1 METAAAHLTRPG
13 ARAGAVI
20 PVLLAGSLLLA
31 LVLLVHGLVPGLV
44 SDGPWD
50 YLIEGDMRCLSAMGT
65 EALTSW
71 CDWYGN
77 PNGYPFLSS
86 GPLIFLGWALMDGL
100 GLSSYAAYLVA
111 SAVFDAVALAGGYG
125 LMRVLGAG
133 RAVALGTS
141 AVYLLA
147 PTTVGM
153 LAFGGTFTGF
163 TLLPT
168 YALVDLL
175 VMRALASGRR
185 NLMIGAAAGYA
196 AVKTG
201 ALFLDGYSF
210 VISALLGAA
219 LWIPWLLHGSVP
231 RRTRA
236 LGLATL
242 IGGHLIAVLAY
253 ELYAPAVFDPNPLAV
268 TRALGLDLSTL
279 VEPSDAFWAPGLL
292 GVDHDPSALWGDGT
306 NSLYNYVGFV
316 CVVLAAVAV
325 VTRRR
330 EAPVLSFAVAGLIAL
345 VLALGP
351 SLKVG
356 DAHPPAGERAT
367 FQSYLMPEGAATADL
382 PWAGAFTLPGLESM
396 RATYRWSGLLRL
408 ALIVLAGLAI
418 DRLARQRRTRVLAG
432 VLAALAVLEIAP
444 NVPDLVSDHR
454 DNYANRR
461 AVDSE
466 IVPDLAAATRGSRHV
481 FFLSADG
488 TPSTDYLV
496 NYLAM
501 RAGVRAFNAG
511 GDKNALFA
519 QSAWPPPIRELARP
533 ELTPAAVRQALASG
547 SVDVVIA
554 PYFHTRWAAQFW
566 PPKDAEQQAAKRRFA
581 PLLEDRALA
590 AHRYRWFTAIR
601 LRSS

>member
-13 ARAGAVI
+13 ARAGAVL
-20 PVLLAGSLLLA
+20 PVLLAGSLLLS

-210 VISALLGAA
+210 VISALLSAA
-219 LWIPWLLHGSVP
+219 LWIPWLLRGSVP

-279 VEPSDAFWAPGLL
+279 VEPSDAFWAAGL
-292 GVDHDPSALWGDGT
+292 
-306 NSLYNYVGFV
+306 
-316 CVVLAAVAV
+316 
-325 VTRRR
+325 RRR
-330 EAPVLSFAVAGLIAL
+330 PRSQRPVGGRHQ
-345 VLALGP
+345 LALQLRRRRLRGP
-351 SLKVG
+351 RRGRGG
-356 DAHPPAGERAT
+356 DAAPRGPRPLVRGRGPHRPGARARPVAEGRRRASAGRERAT

-418 DRLARQRRTRVLAG
+418 DRLARQRRTHVLAG

-466 IVPDLAAATRGSRHV
+466 VVPDLAAATRGSRHV

-511 GDKNALFA
+511 GDKNALYA
-519 QSAWPPPIRELARP
+519 QSAWPPPIGTLARP
-533 ELTPAAVRQALASG
+533 ELTSAAVRQALASG

-581 PLLEDRALA
+581 PLLEDGALA

>member
-1 METAAAHLTRPG
+1 MEIAAEHQARSGQRSGTALLL
-13 ARAGAVI
+13 V
-20 PVLLAGSLLLA
+20 LAGIPLLA

-44 SDGPWD
+44 NDGPWD
-50 YLIEGDMRCLSAMGT
+50 YLIEGDMRCLSAMGS

-86 GPLIFLGWALMDGL
+86 GPVIFLGWALMDGL
-100 GLSSYAAYLVA
+100 GLSSYAAYLVS

-133 RAVALGTS
+133 RVVALGTS
-141 AVYLLA
+141 VVYLLA

-175 VMRALASGRR
+175 VMRAFASGGR

-210 VISALLGAA
+210 VMSALLSAA
-219 LWIPWLLHGSVP
+219 LWIPWLLRGGAP
-231 RRTRA
+231 GRARA

-242 IGGHLIAVLAY
+242 VGGHLVAVLAY
-253 ELYAPAVFDPNPLAV
+253 NLYAPAVFDPNPLAV
-268 TRALGLDLSTL
+268 TRSLGLDLSTL
-279 VEPSDAFWAPGLL
+279 VEPTDLIWGADLL
-292 GVDHDPSALWGDGT
+292 GIGWDHGDLWGDGT
-306 NSLYNYVGFV
+306 NSIYNYVGFA
-316 CVVLAAVAV
+316 CVVLAVVAVA
-325 VTRRR
+325 TRRR
-330 EAPVLSFAVAGLIAL
+330 EPYVWSFAVAGVLAL

-356 DAHPPAGERAT
+356 DAHPPAGERAA
-367 FQSYLMPEGAATADL
+367 FQSYLMPEGAAIADL
-382 PWAGAFTLPGLESM
+382 PWAGAFTLPGLETM

-408 ALIVLAGLAI
+408 ALIVLAALAI
-418 DRLARQRRTRVLAG
+418 DRLARQRRTRLLAG
-432 VLAALAVLEIAP
+432 VLAALAVVEIAP
-444 NVPDLVSDHR
+444 NAPTLVEDHR
-454 DNYANRR
+454 DNYANLG
-461 AVDSE
+461 AVDAE
-466 IVPDLAAATRGSRHV
+466 VVPDLAAATRGSRHV
-481 FFLSADG
+481 FFLSSDG

-501 RAGVRAFNAG
+501 TSRVRAFNAG
-511 GDKNALFA
+511 GDKNALYA
-519 QSAWPPPIRELARP
+519 QSAWPQPIGALARP

-566 PPKDAEQQAAKRRFA
+566 PPRGAEQQAAKRRYA
-581 PLLEDRALA
+581 PIVKDRGLA
-590 AHRYRWFTAIR
+590 VRQYRWFSAIR
-601 LRSS
+601 LRRG